1 MSTGQC
7 DLGNGSIEILLSD
20 DSKLYQVNNQVGDKG
35 LNRTYQDSIL
45 KIQLPTKGLA
55 TSWEHNFVGVKIFN
69 VWVSRG

>member
-20 DSKLYQVNNQVGDKG
+20 DSKPYQVDNQVGDKG
-35 LNRTYQDSIL
+35 LNLTYQDSIL

-55 TSWEHNFVGVKIFN
+55 TS
-69 VWVSRG
+69 